1 MVVFTDARLVNHWQG
16 RGCIALAARSV
27 ETVSLFLRGRPLK
40 TSAQP
45 TLVLNLDARGQT
57 RFPGGLRARVIIPCV
72 TTGSLLCEEFPC
84 SGAIPGD
91 AVFYCALDYFM
102 PQQPSRDVNPL
113 VIESAGTTMHSLA
126 VFMLKNSGSQWTPT
140 GPQSPMDPKKNPMK
154 NPSHMT

>member
-1 MVVFTDARLVNHWQG
+1 MERRPARATGVLVETALTRGFDARPRTIHLTIIIPVLMVVFTDARLVNHWQG

-72 TTGSLLCEEFPC
+72 TTG
-84 SGAIPGD
+84 
-91 AVFYCALDYFM
+91 
-102 PQQPSRDVNPL
+102 R
-113 VIESAGTTMHSLA
+113 
-126 VFMLKNSGSQWTPT
+126 
-140 GPQSPMDPKKNPMK
+140 
-154 NPSHMT
+154 